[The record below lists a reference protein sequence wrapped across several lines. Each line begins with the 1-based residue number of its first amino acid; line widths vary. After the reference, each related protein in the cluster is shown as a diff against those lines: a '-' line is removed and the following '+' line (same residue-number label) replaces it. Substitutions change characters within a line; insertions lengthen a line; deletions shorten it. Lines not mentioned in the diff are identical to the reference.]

1 MIIDIDI
8 KIADGEGNLI
18 HRYGKH
24 FDESINSKN
33 VIGSINDLGKSF
45 EDFLSEY
52 MSFHGRMIR
61 EKLINETNWQ
71 SHPSV
76 MVPNSDEYVSYGGAS
91 QEICDFSSD
100 EDALDTYSNSEMEYR
115 IRIGNNKILTGKIP
129 FRNMNYKNP
138 MVEKQNSATINETD
152 NKSLQKDF
160 KNDILKRY
168 DSEVMEIEK
177 GQNTSIKEINRQF
190 HSLLKEKDKSEIN
203 IIINYA
209 MTKAIEKYEAN
220 LSPFIY
226 DTDNEALENDEKYQI
241 ANL

>member
-24 FDESINSKN
+24 FDENIASKN
-33 VIGSINDLGKSF
+33 VIGSINDIGKSF

-61 EKLINETNWQ
+61 EKLINETNWH
-71 SHPSV
+71 SHPFA
-76 MVPNSDEYVSYGGAS
+76 MVTNPDEYVSYDGDL
-91 QEICDFSSD
+91 QETCNIYSG
-100 EDALDTYSNSEMEYR
+100 EDVSDTYSNSEMEYR
-115 IRIGNNKILTGKIP
+115 IRIGNKKVLTGKIP

-138 MVEKQNSATINETD
+138 IIEKQNSPTINETD
-152 NKSLQKDF
+152 NKKMQKDF
-160 KNDILKRY
+160 KNDILKQY
-168 DSEVMEIEK
+168 DSKSMKSDK
-177 GQNTSIKEINRQF
+177 GQNASIKEINKQF
-190 HSLLKEKDKSEIN
+190 NSLLRKKDKSDIN

-226 DTDNEALENDEKYQI
+226 DTDTEALENNEKYQT